1 MPERIPFWTE
11 SLSDSVS
18 ALGATAHEFQGA
30 HRAAEL
36 ATDSVDYDRRVVH
49 QGRYVLEGRNNSY
62 ASTLVQL
69 PHDQALSHLSH
80 LYASV
85 QAETARHYA
94 LAALLYASGA
104 AWAIRSIQRG
114 HTPAAVRFHADDF
127 DGAEPHATTV
137 PRLDG
142 YDGTPALEAAHSNL
156 ARCMDARDVAE
167 GLADITN
174 PGDDKIARMNEAY
187 DIADGLADAAY
198 AYGLLVHRAL
208 HHVLA
213 EPRRA
218 RERELV
224 AAYTAAQTTQP
235 TP

>member
-49 QGRYVLEGRNNSY
+49 QGRYVLEGRTDSRPP
-62 ASTLVQL
+62 LPRL

-114 HTPAAVRFHADDF
+114 HTPAAVSFHADAYD
-127 DGAEPHATTV
+127 DAEPHATTV

-142 YDGTPALEAAHSNL
+142 YDGTPDLEAAHSTL

-174 PGDDKIARMNEAY
+174 PGDDKIARMNAAY

-213 EPRRA
+213 EHRRA